1 MAISKSINSKFL
13 SKFIGDK
20 AFYKVAMTV
29 AVPIMIQN
37 FITNFVS
44 MLDNLMV
51 GRLGTEQM
59 SGVSIVNQLI
69 FIFGLAVFGALSGA
83 GIFTAQ
89 FYGKNDKEGIRH
101 TIRYKAIIT
110 TLLFTVATVIFLVFD
125 DQLINLFLHESD
137 SSGDIE
143 QTLFFAKSYLKIMVL
158 GALPFCVTQ
167 VFSSTLRET
176 GETVAPMVAG
186 VIAVITNC
194 CFNALLIFGLL
205 GFPALGVEGAAIA
218 TTVSRFV
225 ECGIVI
231 IYVIVKRR
239 KFPYLKGLFK
249 SLHIPKKTFRDITF
263 KGMPLLFNEF
273 FWSLGMSL
281 LSVAYS
287 LHGIDVVA
295 GYSISST
302 VMNLANIAF
311 ISLGTSIGI
320 IIGKQ
325 LGANEFDKAYD
336 TDRKL
341 ITFSVAISFF
351 IGVGVFFAGD
361 KIPLLYNV
369 TPEAKE
375 LAAYFI
381 RVCACFIPVHAFAN
395 ASYFTIRSGG
405 KTLVTF
411 LMDSVFIMCVN
422 VPIAFGLY
430 YIADIPI
437 WVSFPIIQAIDIIK
451 VIVGMILVKKKVWLN
466 NIVK

>member
-1 MAISKSINSKFL
+1 MTLKKYF
-13 SKFIGDK
+13 GDK
-20 AFYKVAMTV
+20 NFYKTVRSV

-51 GRLGTEQM
+51 GSLGTEQM

-69 FIFGLAVFGALSGA
+69 FVFNLAVFGALSGA

-89 FYGKNDKEGIRH
+89 FFGKNDPDGIRY
-101 TIRYKAIIT
+101 TIRYKVIV
-110 TLLFTVATVIFLVFD
+110 TLLLFGVAIFIFNVFEEP
-125 DQLINLFLHESD
+125 LINMFLHESD
-137 SSGDIE
+137 ANADVAL
-143 QTLFFAKSYLKIMVL
+143 TLEFAKKYLKTIL
-158 GALPFCVTQ
+158 WGIFPFCVAQ
-167 VFSSTLRET
+167 IFSSTLRET

-186 VIAVITNC
+186 FIAVLTNC
-194 CFNALLIFGLL
+194 LFNWVLIFGKL
-205 GFPALGVEGAAIA
+205 GFPQLGVQGAAIA
-218 TTVSRFV
+218 TNISRYV
-225 ECGIVI
+225 ECAVI
-231 IYVIVKRR
+231 IVFVILKRK
-239 KFPYLKGLFK
+239 KFSYFKGVFR
-249 SLHIPKKTFRDITF
+249 SFGIPKKVFKDITV

-311 ISLGTSIGI
+311 ISLGSSIGI

-325 LGANEFDKAYD
+325 LGANEFEKAYD

-341 ITFSVAISFF
+341 ITFSVVLSIG
-351 IGVGVFFAGD
+351 IGVIVFLIGD

-369 TPEAKE
+369 SDASKE
-375 LAAYFI
+375 YAAFFI
-381 RVCACFIPVHAFAN
+381 KVCSLFIPVHAFAN

-411 LMDSVFIMCVN
+411 LMDSVFIMCIN
-422 VPIAFGLY
+422 VPVAFALFY
-430 YIADIPI
+430 AFHLSI
-437 WVSFPIIQAIDIIK
+437 WVIFPIVQAIDIIK
-451 VIVGMILVKKKVWLN
+451 VIIGMTLVKKKVWLN
-466 NIVK
+466 NIVE

>member
-1 MAISKSINSKFL
+1 MTLKKYF
-13 SKFIGDK
+13 GDK
-20 AFYKVAMTV
+20 NFYKTVMSV

-51 GRLGTEQM
+51 GSLGTEQM

-69 FIFGLAVFGALSGA
+69 FVFNLAVFGALSGA

-89 FYGKNDKEGIRH
+89 FFGKNDPDGIRY
-101 TIRYKAIIT
+101 TIRYKVIV
-110 TLLFTVATVIFLVFD
+110 TLLLFGVAIFIFNVFEEP
-125 DQLINLFLHESD
+125 LINMFLHESD
-137 SSGDIE
+137 ANADVAL
-143 QTLFFAKSYLKIMVL
+143 TLEFAKKYLKTIL
-158 GALPFCVTQ
+158 WGIFPFCVAQ
-167 VFSSTLRET
+167 IFSSTLRET

-186 VIAVITNC
+186 FIAVLTNC
-194 CFNALLIFGLL
+194 LFNWVLIFGKL
-205 GFPALGVEGAAIA
+205 GFPQLGVQGAAIA
-218 TTVSRFV
+218 TNISRYVECAVIIVFVILKRKKFTYFKGVSRSF
-225 ECGIVI
+225 G
-231 IYVIVKRR
+231 
-239 KFPYLKGLFK
+239 
-249 SLHIPKKTFRDITF
+249 IPKKVFKDITV

-311 ISLGTSIGI
+311 ISLGSSIGI

-325 LGANEFDKAYD
+325 LGANEFEKAYD

-341 ITFSVAISFF
+341 ITFSVVLSIG
-351 IGVGVFFAGD
+351 IGVIVFLIGD

-369 TPEAKE
+369 SDASKE
-375 LAAYFI
+375 YAAFFI
-381 RVCACFIPVHAFAN
+381 KVCSLFIPVHAFAN

-405 KTLVTF
+405 KTLITF

-422 VPIAFGLY
+422 VPIAFALFY
-430 YIADIPI
+430 AFHLSI
-437 WVSFPIIQAIDIIK
+437 WAIFPIVQAIDIIK
-451 VIVGMILVKKKVWLN
+451 VIIGMTLVKKKVWLN
-466 NIVK
+466 NIVE

>member
-1 MAISKSINSKFL
+1 MSIK
-13 SKFIGDK
+13 KFIGDK
-20 AFYKVAMTV
+20 AFYKMVMTV

-37 FITNFVS
+37 FITNFVN
-44 MLDNLMV
+44 MLDNLMI

-89 FYGKNDKEGIRH
+89 FYGKDDNEGIRH
-101 TIRYKAIIT
+101 TIRYKVIIT
-110 TLLFTVATVIFLVFD
+110 LLIFVVATVVFLVFD

-137 SSGDIE
+137 SNGDIE
-143 QTLFFAKSYLKIMVL
+143 LTLSYAKQYLRIMVV

-167 VFSSTLRET
+167 IFSSTLRET
-176 GETVAPMVAG
+176 GETIVPMIAG
-186 VIAVITNC
+186 VFAVITNC

-218 TTVSRFV
+218 TTISRFV
-225 ECGIVI
+225 ECSIVLVYVI
-231 IYVIVKRR
+231 IKRS
-239 KFPYLKGLFK
+239 KFPYFKGVFK
-249 SLHIPKKTFRDITF
+249 SFRIPRKTFKDITI

-311 ISLGTSIGI
+311 ISLGSSIGI

-325 LGANEFDKAYD
+325 LGANQFEKAYD

-341 ITFSVAISFF
+341 ITFSVLISLF
-351 IGVGVFFAGD
+351 IGVTVFFIGD
-361 KIPLLYNV
+361 KIPMLYNV
-369 TPEAKE
+369 SDEAKE
-375 LAAYFI
+375 FASYFI
-381 RVCACFIPVHAFAN
+381 KVCACFIPVHAFAN
-395 ASYFTIRSGG
+395 AAYFTIRSGG
-405 KTLVTF
+405 KTLITF
-411 LMDSVFIMCVN
+411 LMDSVFIMGVN
-422 VPIAFGLY
+422 VPIAFALY
-430 YIADIPI
+430 YIADVPI
-437 WVSFPIIQAIDIIK
+437 WFSFPIIQAIDIIK

-466 NIVK
+466 NIVTN

>member
-1 MAISKSINSKFL
+1 MTLKKYF
-13 SKFIGDK
+13 GDK
-20 AFYKVAMTV
+20 NFYKTVMSV

-51 GRLGTEQM
+51 GSLGTEQM

-69 FIFGLAVFGALSGA
+69 FVFNLAVFGALSGA

-89 FYGKNDKEGIRH
+89 FFGKNDPDGIRY
-101 TIRYKAIIT
+101 TIRYKVIV
-110 TLLFTVATVIFLVFD
+110 TLLLFGVAIFIFNVFEEP
-125 DQLINLFLHESD
+125 LINMFLHESD
-137 SSGDIE
+137 ANADVAL
-143 QTLFFAKSYLKIMVL
+143 TLEFAKKYLKTIL
-158 GALPFCVTQ
+158 WGIFPFCVAQ
-167 VFSSTLRET
+167 IFSSTLRET

-186 VIAVITNC
+186 FIAVLTNC
-194 CFNALLIFGLL
+194 LFNWVLIFGKL
-205 GFPALGVEGAAIA
+205 GFPQLGVQGAAIA
-218 TTVSRFV
+218 TNISRYV
-225 ECGIVI
+225 ECAVI
-231 IYVIVKRR
+231 IVFVILKRK
-239 KFPYLKGLFK
+239 KFSYFKGVFR
-249 SLHIPKKTFRDITF
+249 SFGIPKKVFKDITV

-311 ISLGTSIGI
+311 ISLGSSIGI

-325 LGANEFDKAYD
+325 LGANEFEKAYD

-341 ITFSVAISFF
+341 ITFSVVLSIG
-351 IGVGVFFAGD
+351 IGVIVFLIGD

-369 TPEAKE
+369 SDASKE
-375 LAAYFI
+375 YAAFFI
-381 RVCACFIPVHAFAN
+381 KVCSLFIPVHAFAN

-405 KTLVTF
+405 KTLITF

-422 VPIAFGLY
+422 VPIAFALFY
-430 YIADIPI
+430 AFHLSI
-437 WVSFPIIQAIDIIK
+437 WVIFPIVQAIDIIK
-451 VIVGMILVKKKVWLN
+451 VIIGMTLVKKKVWLN
-466 NIVK
+466 NIVE

>member
-1 MAISKSINSKFL
+1 MTLKKYF
-13 SKFIGDK
+13 GDK
-20 AFYKVAMTV
+20 NFYKTVMSV

-51 GRLGTEQM
+51 GSLGTEQM

-69 FIFGLAVFGALSGA
+69 FVFNLAVFGALSGA

-89 FYGKNDKEGIRH
+89 FFGKNDPDGIRY
-101 TIRYKAIIT
+101 TIRYKVIV
-110 TLLFTVATVIFLVFD
+110 TLLLFGVAIFIFNVFEEP
-125 DQLINLFLHESD
+125 LINMFLHESD
-137 SSGDIE
+137 ANADVAL
-143 QTLFFAKSYLKIMVL
+143 TLEFAKKYLKTIL
-158 GALPFCVTQ
+158 WGIFPFCVAQ
-167 VFSSTLRET
+167 IFSSTLRET

-186 VIAVITNC
+186 FIAVLTNC
-194 CFNALLIFGLL
+194 LFNWVLIFGKL
-205 GFPALGVEGAAIA
+205 GFPQLGVQGAAIA
-218 TTVSRFV
+218 TNISRYV
-225 ECGIVI
+225 ECAVI
-231 IYVIVKRR
+231 IVFVILKRK
-239 KFPYLKGLFK
+239 KFSYFKGVFR
-249 SLHIPKKTFRDITF
+249 SFGIPKKVFKDITV

-311 ISLGTSIGI
+311 ISLGSSIGI

-325 LGANEFDKAYD
+325 LGANEFEKAYD

-341 ITFSVAISFF
+341 ITFSVVLSIG
-351 IGVGVFFAGD
+351 IGVIVFLIGD

-369 TPEAKE
+369 SDASKE
-375 LAAYFI
+375 YAAFFI
-381 RVCACFIPVHAFAN
+381 KVCSLFIPVHAFAN

-411 LMDSVFIMCVN
+411 LMDSVFIMCIN
-422 VPIAFGLY
+422 VPVAFALFY
-430 YIADIPI
+430 AFHLSI
-437 WVSFPIIQAIDIIK
+437 WAIFPIVQAIDIIK
-451 VIVGMILVKKKVWLN
+451 VIIGMTLVKKKVWLN
-466 NIVK
+466 NIVE

>member
-1 MAISKSINSKFL
+1 MTIK
-13 SKFIGDK
+13 KFIGDK
-20 AFYKVAMTV
+20 AFYKMAMTV
-29 AVPIMIQN
+29 AIPIMIQN

-69 FIFGLAVFGALSGA
+69 FIFSLAIFGALSGA

-89 FYGKNDKEGIRH
+89 FYGKNDKDGIRH
-101 TIRYKAIIT
+101 TIRYKDIIT
-110 TLLFTVATVIFLVFD
+110 LILFVVATVIFLVFD
-125 DQLINLFLHESD
+125 DQLINMFLHESD
-137 SSGDIE
+137 STGNIE
-143 QTLFFAKSYLKIMVL
+143 LTLSYAKAYLRIMIL
-158 GALPFCVTQ
+158 GAIPFCVTQ

-186 VIAVITNC
+186 VIAVATNC

-218 TTVSRFV
+218 TTISRFV
-225 ECGIVI
+225 ECGIVVV
-231 IYVIVKRR
+231 YVIVKRH
-239 KFPYLKGLFK
+239 KFPYFKGVFK
-249 SLHIPKKTFRDITF
+249 NFYIPKKTFRDITF

-302 VMNLANIAF
+302 VMNLASIAF

-325 LGANEFDKAYD
+325 LGANEFEKAYD

-341 ITFSVAISFF
+341 ITFSVIISFF
-351 IGVGVFFAGD
+351 IGFVVFFAGD

-430 YIADIPI
+430 YIAHIPI
-437 WVSFPIIQAIDIIK
+437 WVSFPIIQSIDIIK
-451 VIVGMILVKKKVWLN
+451 VVIGLILVKKKVWLN
-466 NIVK
+466 NIVSQ

>member
-1 MAISKSINSKFL
+1 MTLKKYF
-13 SKFIGDK
+13 GDK
-20 AFYKVAMTV
+20 NFYKTVMSV

-51 GRLGTEQM
+51 GSLGTEQM

-69 FIFGLAVFGALSGA
+69 FVFNLAVFGALSGA

-89 FYGKNDKEGIRH
+89 FFGKNDPDGIRY
-101 TIRYKAIIT
+101 TIRYKVIV
-110 TLLFTVATVIFLVFD
+110 TLLLFGVAIFIFNVFEEP
-125 DQLINLFLHESD
+125 LINMFLHESD
-137 SSGDIE
+137 ANADVAL
-143 QTLFFAKSYLKIMVL
+143 TLEFAKKYLKTIL
-158 GALPFCVTQ
+158 WGIFPFCVAQ
-167 VFSSTLRET
+167 IFSSTLRET

-186 VIAVITNC
+186 FIAVLTNC
-194 CFNALLIFGLL
+194 LFNWVLIFGKL
-205 GFPALGVEGAAIA
+205 GFPQLGVQGAAIA
-218 TTVSRFV
+218 TNISRYV
-225 ECGIVI
+225 ECAVI
-231 IYVIVKRR
+231 IVFVILKRK
-239 KFPYLKGLFK
+239 KFTYFKGVFR
-249 SLHIPKKTFRDITF
+249 SFGIPKKVFKDITV

-311 ISLGTSIGI
+311 ISLGSSIGI

-325 LGANEFDKAYD
+325 LGANEFEKAYD

-341 ITFSVAISFF
+341 ITFSVVLSIG
-351 IGVGVFFAGD
+351 IGVIVFLIGD

-369 TPEAKE
+369 SDASKE
-375 LAAYFI
+375 YAAFFI
-381 RVCACFIPVHAFAN
+381 KVCSVFIPVHAFAN

-411 LMDSVFIMCVN
+411 LMDSVFIMCIN
-422 VPIAFGLY
+422 VPVAFALFY
-430 YIADIPI
+430 AFHLSI
-437 WVSFPIIQAIDIIK
+437 WVIFPIVQAIDIIK
-451 VIVGMILVKKKVWLN
+451 VIIGMTLVKKKVWLN
-466 NIVK
+466 NIVE

>member
-1 MAISKSINSKFL
+1 MTFKKYF
-13 SKFIGDK
+13 GDK
-20 AFYKVAMTV
+20 NFYKTVMSV

-51 GRLGTEQM
+51 GSLGTEQM

-69 FIFGLAVFGALSGA
+69 FVFNLAVFGALSGA

-89 FYGKNDKEGIRH
+89 FFGKNDPDGIRY
-101 TIRYKAIIT
+101 TIRYKVIV
-110 TLLFTVATVIFLVFD
+110 TLLLFGVAIFIFNVFEEP
-125 DQLINLFLHESD
+125 LINMFLHESD
-137 SSGDIE
+137 ANADVAL
-143 QTLFFAKSYLKIMVL
+143 TLEFAKKYLKTIL
-158 GALPFCVTQ
+158 WGIFPFCVAQ
-167 VFSSTLRET
+167 IFSSTLRET

-186 VIAVITNC
+186 FIAVLTNC
-194 CFNALLIFGLL
+194 LFNWVLIFGKL
-205 GFPALGVEGAAIA
+205 GFPQLGVQGAAIA
-218 TTVSRFV
+218 TNISRYV
-225 ECGIVI
+225 ECAVI
-231 IYVIVKRR
+231 IVFVILKRK
-239 KFPYLKGLFK
+239 KFSYFKGVFR
-249 SLHIPKKTFRDITF
+249 SFGIPKKVFKDITV

-311 ISLGTSIGI
+311 ISLGSSIGI

-325 LGANEFDKAYD
+325 LGANEFEKAYD

-341 ITFSVAISFF
+341 ITFSVVLSIG
-351 IGVGVFFAGD
+351 IGVIVFLIGD

-369 TPEAKE
+369 SDASKE
-375 LAAYFI
+375 YAAFFI
-381 RVCACFIPVHAFAN
+381 KVCSVFIPVHAFAN

-411 LMDSVFIMCVN
+411 LIDSVFIMCIN
-422 VPIAFGLY
+422 VPVAFALFY
-430 YIADIPI
+430 AFHLSI
-437 WVSFPIIQAIDIIK
+437 WVIFPIVQAIDIIK
-451 VIVGMILVKKKVWLN
+451 VIIGMTLVKKKVWLN
-466 NIVK
+466 NIVE

>member
-1 MAISKSINSKFL
+1 MSIK
-13 SKFIGDK
+13 KFIGDK
-20 AFYKVAMTV
+20 AFYKMVMTV

-37 FITNFVS
+37 FITNFVN

-89 FYGKNDKEGIRH
+89 FYGKNDNEGIRH
-101 TIRYKAIIT
+101 TIRYKVIISF
-110 TLLFTVATVIFLVFD
+110 LILVVATVVFLAFD

-137 SSGDIE
+137 SNGDIE
-143 QTLFFAKSYLKIMVL
+143 LTLSYAKQYLRIMVV

-167 VFSSTLRET
+167 IFSSTLRET
-176 GETVAPMVAG
+176 GETIVPMIAG
-186 VIAVITNC
+186 VFAVFTNC
-194 CFNALLIFGLL
+194 CFNAVLIFGLL

-218 TTVSRFV
+218 TTISRFV
-225 ECGIVI
+225 ECSIVLVYVI
-231 IYVIVKRR
+231 IKRS
-239 KFPYLKGLFK
+239 KFPYFKGVFK
-249 SLHIPKKTFRDITF
+249 SFHIPRKTFKDITI

-302 VMNLANIAF
+302 VMNLASIAF
-311 ISLGTSIGI
+311 ISLGSSIGI

-325 LGANEFDKAYD
+325 LGANQFEKAYD

-341 ITFSVAISFF
+341 ITFSVLISLF
-351 IGVGVFFAGD
+351 IGVTVFFIGD

-369 TPEAKE
+369 SDQAKE
-375 LAAYFI
+375 FASYFI
-381 RVCACFIPVHAFAN
+381 KVCACFIPVHAFAN

-405 KTLVTF
+405 KTLITF
-411 LMDSVFIMCVN
+411 LMDSVFIMGVN
-422 VPIAFGLY
+422 VPIAFALY

-437 WVSFPIIQAIDIIK
+437 WFSFPIIQAIDFIK

-466 NIVK
+466 NIVSQ

>member
-1 MAISKSINSKFL
+1 MSIK
-13 SKFIGDK
+13 KFIGDK
-20 AFYKVAMTV
+20 AFYKMVMTV

-37 FITNFVS
+37 FITNFVN
-44 MLDNLMV
+44 MLDNLMI

-89 FYGKNDKEGIRH
+89 FYGKDDNEGIRH
-101 TIRYKAIIT
+101 TIRYKVIIT
-110 TLLFTVATVIFLVFD
+110 LLIFVVATVVFLVFD

-137 SSGDIE
+137 SNGDIE
-143 QTLFFAKSYLKIMVL
+143 LTLSYAKQYLRIMVV

-167 VFSSTLRET
+167 IFSSTLRET
-176 GETVAPMVAG
+176 GETIVPMIAG
-186 VIAVITNC
+186 VFAVITNC

-225 ECGIVI
+225 ECAIVLVYVI
-231 IYVIVKRR
+231 IKHS
-239 KFPYLKGLFK
+239 KFPYFKGVFK
-249 SLHIPKKTFRDITF
+249 SFNIPRKTFKDITI

-311 ISLGTSIGI
+311 ISLGSSIGI

-325 LGANEFDKAYD
+325 LGANQFEKAYD

-341 ITFSVAISFF
+341 ITFSVLISLF
-351 IGVGVFFAGD
+351 IGVTVFFIGD
-361 KIPLLYNV
+361 KIPMLYNV
-369 TPEAKE
+369 SDEAKE
-375 LAAYFI
+375 FASYFI
-381 RVCACFIPVHAFAN
+381 KVCACFIPVHAFAN
-395 ASYFTIRSGG
+395 AAYFTIRSGG
-405 KTLVTF
+405 KTLITF
-411 LMDSVFIMCVN
+411 LMDSVFIMGVN
-422 VPIAFGLY
+422 VPIAFALY
-430 YIADIPI
+430 YIADVPI
-437 WVSFPIIQAIDIIK
+437 WFSFPIIQAIDIIK

-466 NIVK
+466 NIVTN

>member
-1 MAISKSINSKFL
+1 MTLKKYF
-13 SKFIGDK
+13 GDK
-20 AFYKVAMTV
+20 NFYKTVMSV

-44 MLDNLMV
+44 MLANLMV
-51 GRLGTEQM
+51 GSLGTEQM

-69 FIFGLAVFGALSGA
+69 FVFNLAVFGALSGA

-89 FYGKNDKEGIRH
+89 FFGKNDPDGIRY
-101 TIRYKAIIT
+101 TIRYKVIV
-110 TLLFTVATVIFLVFD
+110 TLLLFGVAIFIFNVFEEP
-125 DQLINLFLHESD
+125 LINMFLHESD
-137 SSGDIE
+137 ANADVAL
-143 QTLFFAKSYLKIMVL
+143 TLEFAKKYLKTIL
-158 GALPFCVTQ
+158 WGIFPFCVAQ
-167 VFSSTLRET
+167 IFSSTLRET

-186 VIAVITNC
+186 FIAVLTNC
-194 CFNALLIFGLL
+194 LFNWVLIFGKL
-205 GFPALGVEGAAIA
+205 GFPQLGVQGAAIA
-218 TTVSRFV
+218 TNISRYV
-225 ECGIVI
+225 ECAVI
-231 IYVIVKRR
+231 IVFVILKRK
-239 KFPYLKGLFK
+239 KFSYFKGVFR
-249 SLHIPKKTFRDITF
+249 SFGIPKKVFKDITV

-311 ISLGTSIGI
+311 ISLGSSIGI

-325 LGANEFDKAYD
+325 LGANEFEKAYD

-341 ITFSVAISFF
+341 ITFSVVLSIG
-351 IGVGVFFAGD
+351 IGVIVFLIGD

-369 TPEAKE
+369 SDASKE
-375 LAAYFI
+375 YAAFFI
-381 RVCACFIPVHAFAN
+381 KVCSLFIPVHAFAN

-411 LMDSVFIMCVN
+411 LMDSVFIMCIN
-422 VPIAFGLY
+422 VPVAFALFY
-430 YIADIPI
+430 AFHLSI
-437 WVSFPIIQAIDIIK
+437 WVIFPIVQAIDIIK
-451 VIVGMILVKKKVWLN
+451 VIIGMTLVKKKVWLN
-466 NIVK
+466 NIVE

>member
-1 MAISKSINSKFL
+1 MALK
-13 SKFIGDK
+13 KFIGNK
-20 AFYKVAMTV
+20 AFYKTVMTV
-29 AVPIMIQN
+29 ALPIMIQN
-37 FITNFVS
+37 FITNFVN

-69 FIFGLAVFGALSGA
+69 FVFGLAVFGALSGA

-89 FYGKNDKEGIRH
+89 FYGKKDDEGIRH
-101 TIRYKAIIT
+101 TLRYKAMVT
-110 TLLFTVATVIFLVFD
+110 VLLFAVATVIFVVFD
-125 DQLINLFLHESD
+125 DQLIGLYLHESD
-137 SSGDIE
+137 SGGNIDL
-143 QTLFFAKSYLKIMVL
+143 TLSYAKEYLKIMIW

-176 GETVAPMVAG
+176 GETMAPMFAG
-186 VIAVITNC
+186 VAAVVTNC

-205 GFPALGVEGAAIA
+205 GFPALGVRGASIA
-218 TTVSRFV
+218 TTLSRFV

-231 IYVIVKRR
+231 AYVIVKRS
-239 KFPYLKGLFK
+239 KFSYFKGAFK
-249 SLHIPKKTFRDITF
+249 SLSIPKRTFKDITF

-311 ISLGTSIGI
+311 ISLGSSIGI
-320 IIGKQ
+320 IIGKY
-325 LGANEFDKAYD
+325 LGANEFEKAYD

-341 ITFSVAISFF
+341 IAFSVAISVV
-351 IGVGVFFAGD
+351 IGCVVFLIGD

-369 TPEAKE
+369 SDASKE
-375 LAAYFI
+375 YASYFI
-381 RVCACFIPVHAFAN
+381 KVCSLFIPVHAFAN
-395 ASYFTIRSGG
+395 ASYFSIRSGG
-405 KTLVTF
+405 KTLITF
-411 LMDSVFIMCVN
+411 LMDSVFIMGVN
-422 VPIAFGLY
+422 VPIAFALY
-430 YIADIPI
+430 YVFHLPI
-437 WVSFPIIQAIDIIK
+437 WVTFPLIQAIDIIK
-451 VIVGMILVKKKVWLN
+451 VIIGMILVKKKVWLN
-466 NIVK
+466 NIVSE